1 MSEEKKEE
9 VKKID
14 FAVLI
19 DNLNE
24 KIESSLTQITGE
36 LVAIRDRIKKLEEK
50 WDQAI
55 EERWLHIH

>member
-24 KIESSLTQITGE
+24 KMETSLTEIKGE
-36 LVAIRDRIKKLEEK
+36 LVSLRDRIKKLEEK

>member
-24 KIESSLTQITGE
+24 KIETSLTEIKGE
-36 LVAIRDRIKKLEEK
+36 LVSLRDRIKKLEEK